1 MTDSIEFDDGNCA
14 SGFSSRKP
22 LSIDVDESSS
32 SISESVTASEST
44 GHLSAEAAE
53 LSEETGYSFSLFRL
67 NYLVVTLVIMLADG
81 LQGKKSSGYGTQS
94 NFCCIS
100 QPMALISFIYR
111 DPFICFIR
119 RLWIFSRVIV
129 LSWLYNWSCNSTY
142 YWSHD

>member
-81 LQGKKSSGYGTQS
+81 LQGKQNFWIWYTIKLLLHLSTNGTDLIYIQAPIYMFYTTAMDFQS
-94 NFCCIS
+94 RHC
-100 QPMALISFIYR
+100 
-111 DPFICFIR
+111 
-119 RLWIFSRVIV
+119 IV
-129 LSWLYNWSCNSTY
+129 LVL
-142 YWSHD
+142 

>member
-81 LQGKKSSGYGTQS
+81 LQGKQK
-94 NFCCIS
+94 F
-100 QPMALISFIYR
+100 
-111 DPFICFIR
+111 
-119 RLWIFSRVIV
+119 WIWYTIKLFAAF
-129 LSWLYNWSCNSTY
+129 LNQW
-142 YWSHD
+142 H